1 MTVVAEELSEYC
13 DLTVHADGIW
23 IGGGSLGLGIVF
35 TGVSMGGK
43 VLTLEDNV
51 RQN

>member
-1 MTVVAEELSEYC
+1 MTVVTEELSEYC
-13 DLTVHADGIW
+13 DLTVRADGIW
-23 IGGGSLGLGIVF
+23 VGGGSLGLGIVF

-43 VLTLEDNV
+43 VRTLEDDL